1 MPRASLKALR
11 HRLIDEFPLGPES
24 IHGPKHWERVEKNGM
39 ALAKSTGADP
49 LVVTLF
55 SLFHDCRREKDSHD
69 HNHAWRG
76 ARRALELHGEL
87 YELTPAQLETL
98 VYACEY
104 HMARLTSRD
113 LTSGDRATIGTCW
126 DADRLDVYRVG
137 IWPDVD
143 RLSSEAAKQRLQGA
157 PDPYGL
163 SFEDLCNVIRT
174 VPKDMR
180 FALLSVAY
188 TRFSVATADAAYTL
202 DKGLKLFRSSPGA
215 KKTAWCLPD
224 EMTLYRGLCAANEA
238 QARERMM
245 RLSWTTSRA
254 TAAFYA
260 YYWIHSRPASADP
273 PVAPYVGSIK
283 VKRRDIEAY
292 FPYLHHGFGPEV
304 IVDPQGRELEVERI
318 NDPETEERVRN
329 RVVIS
334 RAAHNAV
341 AAFSLVNA
349 AVSYLLGVKRNTTA
363 TGEGRGVNA

>member
-1 MPRASLKALR
+1 MSRASLKALR
-11 HRLIDEFPLGPES
+11 RRLIDEFPLGPES
-24 IHGPKHWERVEKNGM
+24 IHGPKHWERVEKNGL

-55 SLFHDCRREKDSHD
+55 SLFHDCRREREGHD

-76 ARRALELHGEL
+76 AKRALELHGEL
-87 YELTPAQLETL
+87 YELNPAQLETL

-104 HMARLTSRD
+104 HTSGRTSHD

-126 DADRLDVYRVG
+126 DADRLELTRVG
-137 IWPDVD
+137 IWPDVE
-143 RLSSEAAKQRLQGA
+143 RLSTDAAKQRLQGV

-188 TRFSVATADAAYTL
+188 TRFDVAVLDATYSL

-224 EMTLYRGLCAANEA
+224 EMTLYRGVCAANEA
-238 QARERMM
+238 QARERLS
-245 RLSWTTSRA
+245 RLSWTPSKA
-254 TAAFYA
+254 TAIYYA
-260 YYWIHSRPASADP
+260 YYWIYDPTPASAD
-273 PVAPYVGSIK
+273 PVAPYVGAIK
-283 VKRRDIEAY
+283 VNRRDIEAY
-292 FPYLHHGFGPEV
+292 FPYLRHDFGPEV
-304 IVDPQGRELEVERI
+304 IVDPRGRALEVERI

-334 RAAHNAV
+334 WAAHNAV
-341 AAFSLVNA
+341 ALFSLANA
-349 AVSYLLGVKRNTTA
+349 AASYLLGVKRNASA
-363 TGEGRGVNA
+363 TECNT